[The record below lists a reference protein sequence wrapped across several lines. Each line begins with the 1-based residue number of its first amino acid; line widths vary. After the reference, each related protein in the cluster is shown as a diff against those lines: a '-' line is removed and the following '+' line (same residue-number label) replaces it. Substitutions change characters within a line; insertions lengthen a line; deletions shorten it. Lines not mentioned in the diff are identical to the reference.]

1 MPFSV
6 LPREKVTCRP
16 DTRLMRLS
24 QVEAACLWSPAT
36 QLLPWLRPGCFILS
50 MNDREKALYYANWW
64 KIYTFYTYTHTGLS
78 VTWPWPR
85 HHLKIYYWMGWES
98 MIPFKFFSPTS
109 DSTPNASETAAWSA
123 ALCFYI
129 WHCSHPCSATFWRVK
144 SSAVV
149 ERGRKVRGWLGWSFT
164 FLSETWVYVLFVTKS
179 QQWFLFNLSDVSRL
193 MYRH

>member
-1 MPFSV
+1 MHTPDYTAAWSYLVHTIVRVWMPFSV

-85 HHLKIYYWMGWES
+85 HHLKIFYWMGWD
-98 MIPFKFFSPTS
+98 P
-109 DSTPNASETAAWSA
+109 W
-123 ALCFYI
+123 
-129 WHCSHPCSATFWRVK
+129 
-144 SSAVV
+144 
-149 ERGRKVRGWLGWSFT
+149 
-164 FLSETWVYVLFVTKS
+164 FLSSSFRLLLTPLPMHQKQQPGQRPSASTFDTVVTPVAPP
-179 QQWFLFNLSDVSRL
+179 FEG
-193 MYRH
+193 